1 MPKVTKAFVE
11 ARREEILNACE
22 RLYRTVDFKDITVKD
37 IADMTSLSRASVYNY
52 FQTKEEIFL
61 ALLKRE
67 YDLWSASLFELRDS
81 NEALSVDEFAQAIG
95 AGLAERWQLL
105 KIMSMNHYDMESN
118 SRLEELTSFKAS
130 YGRSMD
136 AMDACLATFFPQMDR
151 QDRED
156 FIYGFFPFMFGI
168 YPYTFVKE
176 KQREAMEGAG
186 VDYVFMSI
194 SELTSRF
201 VRNLLA
207 SVASKEN

>member
-1 MPKVTKAFVE
+1 MPKVTEAFVE

-22 RLYRTVDFKDITVKD
+22 ELYRTVDFKDITVKD

-52 FQTKEEIFL
+52 FHTKEEIFL
-61 ALLKRE
+61 GLLKRE
-67 YDLWSASLFELRDS
+67 YDLWSASLFELRNS
-81 NEALSVDEFAQAIG
+81 NEALSIDKFAQAIG
-95 AGLAERWQLL
+95 EGLSKRWQLL

-118 SRLEELTSFKAS
+118 SRLEELTSFKVS

-136 AMDACLATFFPQMDR
+136 AMGACLAKFFPQMDGEA
-151 QDRED
+151 RED

-168 YPYTFVKE
+168 YPYTFVKK

-194 SELTSRF
+194 SELTARF
-201 VRNLLA
+201 VKNLLA
-207 SVASKEN
+207 SVAV

>member
-1 MPKVTKAFVE
+1 MPKVTEAFVE

-61 ALLKRE
+61 GLLKRE
-67 YDLWSASLFELRDS
+67 YDLWSASLFELRDEI
-81 NEALSVDEFAQAIG
+81 EALSVGEFARMVG
-95 AGLAERWQLL
+95 EGLAKRWQLL

-118 SRLEELTSFKAS
+118 SRLEELTDFKAS

-136 AMDACLATFFPQMDR
+136 AMDACLTKFFPQMDGE
-151 QDRED
+151 DRED

-194 SELTSRF
+194 SELSSRF
-201 VRNLLA
+201 IRNLLA
-207 SVASKEN
+207 PFAV